1 MTPMNGNYVKMKK
14 RHKNKC
20 KLINIEKNEVKYE
33 DLFVQEYM
41 KIRDNL
47 MKASDG
53 FTYETN

>member
-33 DLFVQEYM
+33 DLFTGTAKQ
-41 KIRDNL
+41 KI
-47 MKASDG
+47 KVAKC
-53 FTYETN
+53 F

>member
-33 DLFVQEYM
+33 LKYEDLFTV
-41 KIRDNL
+41 
-47 MKASDG
+47 
-53 FTYETN
+53 